1 METDAGRRSPQ
12 RKPGHPNFE
21 IFNMPSFCFKIKL
34 WHKEFSFSKRVNEQL
49 GTASGLLQLAGGS
62 LCGYLG
68 KQEILKCWEIDQM

>member
-1 METDAGRRSPQ
+1 METDAGRRP
-12 RKPGHPNFE
+12 
-21 IFNMPSFCFKIKL
+21 PSETQGIRTLRSLICRHSALEIKL
-34 WHKEFSFSKRVNEQL
+34 WHKEFSFSKRVNKQL